1 MKFLI
6 KMYISSMKI
15 ALYTYL
21 KGSASEIVSVAL
33 TMSSESPQS
42 VPKKKKP
49 SEKWQQDFHH
59 WGPINQDYP
68 FRELNRSNGCY
79 ICLRLRAAPA
89 RPTVSLTA

>member
-15 ALYTYL
+15 AFYTYL

-42 VPKKKKP
+42 VPKKKKTLREMAARFP
-49 SEKWQQDFHH
+49 PL
-59 WGPINQDYP
+59 GPHKPGLPI
-68 FRELNRSNGCY
+68 
-79 ICLRLRAAPA
+79 
-89 RPTVSLTA
+89 

>member
-42 VPKKKKP
+42 VPKKKKKTLREMAARFP
-49 SEKWQQDFHH
+49 PL
-59 WGPINQDYP
+59 GPHKPGLPI
-68 FRELNRSNGCY
+68 
-79 ICLRLRAAPA
+79 
-89 RPTVSLTA
+89 

>member
-33 TMSSESPQS
+33 AMSSESPQS
-42 VPKKKKP
+42 VPKKKTP
-49 SEKWQQDFHH
+49 Q
-59 WGPINQDYP
+59 
-68 FRELNRSNGCY
+68 RNGSK
-79 ICLRLRAAPA
+79 ISTTGAP
-89 RPTVSLTA
+89 

>member
-33 TMSSESPQS
+33 AMSSESPQS
-42 VPKKKKP
+42 VPKKKNP
-49 SEKWQQDFHH
+49 Q
-59 WGPINQDYP
+59 
-68 FRELNRSNGCY
+68 RNGSK
-79 ICLRLRAAPA
+79 ISTTGAL
-89 RPTVSLTA
+89 

>member
-33 TMSSESPQS
+33 IMSSESPQS
-42 VPKKKKP
+42 VPKKKKNP
-49 SEKWQQDFHH
+49 QRNGSKIFTTGAPQTRITH
-59 WGPINQDYP
+59 
-68 FRELNRSNGCY
+68 LRS
-79 ICLRLRAAPA
+79 
-89 RPTVSLTA
+89 